1 MSSLSKKLMV
11 VLFSA
16 GLLAGCNSEKNQEP
30 AETQPDELTPQETQG
45 LTTPQKEELQV
56 NEDNVMN
63 PFPG

>member
-1 MSSLSKKLMV
+1 MLSLSKKFMV

-16 GLLAGCNSEKNQEP
+16 GMLVACNSEKNQDS
-30 AETQPDELTPQETQG
+30 AESQPDELTPEETQG
-45 LTTPQKEELQV
+45 LTLPQKEELKV